1 MWIMT
6 ERGWQRINTVCTP
19 SDDNSVSRRIM
30 NGYISRDKHSQYCEL
45 AAMVIPEKHD
55 NDSE

>member
-45 AAMVIPEKHD
+45 AAMVIPEKYD
-55 NDSE
+55 ND